1 MSNLFGILNTG
12 NSGLNAA
19 QVAVATTSQNISN
32 AQNEFYTR
40 QRVNFSA
47 SPAVSSQGLSIG
59 SGVTVTSIVRIHDE
73 LVFSKLRSAST
84 DLAYDT
90 NSSQSLQEVAKYF
103 PDLADSGIAKDLTS
117 YFTEW
122 NNLASNTTAGSQK
135 IALVQA
141 ASTLSGDIQSTR
153 TTIRDFQDSVN
164 TQLKSTVDE
173 VNSIGQQMADVNK
186 QIATIESQKGNYA
199 NDLRDKRDQ
208 LELTLSKLVDFSVSK
223 GNLMS
228 NDSGS
233 DATMTDTGTQYYLNI
248 SGASLVDGST
258 FHPLVIDNSS
268 NQSSYYSI
276 YSESQDGSRR
286 NLTEQLSGGKIGSML
301 DLRGR
306 VIDTTVNGGYPQ
318 DGTIQGYVNNLD
330 TFAQSIITET
340 NNIYARSAQ
349 SSMQTP
355 NLDLKSNTSLQNAYN
370 NVESGSFDM
379 IVYDTAGKEVARK
392 TINIDNA
399 TSMGDDT
406 FTSSILT
413 QMNKNTD
420 DNKDNN
426 SLNDVDDY
434 FKATFTDNGAFSLS
448 PTTNN
453 SGYTIAI
460 QDKGTNFPGAVGIGQ
475 FFTGTDASNI
485 DVKTEY
491 KKDSSLVKG
500 SGAPIDGNQDVAN
513 AMLQLQ
519 YNKLNFYAKSG
530 SASSD
535 TISGYYSTVTT
546 KVATDASAATSS
558 YDTNEALYNTINT
571 QFQSVSGVNKDE
583 ELSNL
588 IVYQKSYTAAAK
600 IITTIN
606 EMLDTLLGIKQ

>member
-19 QVAVATTSQNISN
+19 QVAVATTSQNIAN
-32 AQNEFYTR
+32 AQNTFYTR
-40 QRVNFSA
+40 QRVSFSA
-47 SPAVSSQGLSIG
+47 SPALSSQGVSVG

-73 LVFSKLRSAST
+73 LVFSKLRSAATS
-84 DLAYDT
+84 LSYDT

-103 PDLADSGIAKDLTS
+103 PDLSDAGIAKDLTS

-141 ASTLSGDIQSTR
+141 ASTLGGDIQSTR
-153 TTIRDFQDSVN
+153 ETIRNLQDSVN

-208 LELTLSKLVDFSVSK
+208 LELTLSNLIGFSVSK
-223 GNLMS
+223 GNLIS
-228 NDSGS
+228 NDSV
-233 DATMTDTGTQYYLNI
+233 DANMTDTGTQYYLNI
-248 SGASLVDGST
+248 AGATLVDGST

-268 NQSSYYSI
+268 NGSSYYSI
-276 YSESQDGSRR
+276 YSEIQDGTRY

-306 VIDTTVNGGYPQ
+306 VIDPSVNGGYPQ
-318 DGTIQGYVNNLD
+318 DGTIQSYINNLD
-330 TFAQSIITET
+330 TFAQSVITET
-340 NNIYARSAQ
+340 NNIYANSAQ
-349 SSMQTP
+349 KSMQTP

-370 NVESGSFDM
+370 NVENGSFDM
-379 IVYDTAGKEVARK
+379 IVYDSAGKEVAHK
-392 TINIDNA
+392 TITIDNA
-399 TSMGDDT
+399 TTMGDDT
-406 FTSSILT
+406 FSKSILT
-413 QMNKNTD
+413 QINTSTD

-434 FKATFTDNGAFSLS
+434 FKATFADNGAFSLS
-448 PTTNN
+448 PTINN
-453 SGYTIAI
+453 NGYTIAI
-460 QDKGTNFPGAVGIGQ
+460 KDKGTNFPGTVGISQ

-485 DVKTEY
+485 DVKAEY
-491 KKDSSLVKG
+491 KKDSSLIQG
-500 SGAPIDGNQDVAN
+500 YGAPISGNQDVAN

-519 YNKLNFYAKSG
+519 YNKINFYGKSG
-530 SASSD
+530 SVSSD
-535 TISGYYSTVTT
+535 TISGYYSAVTT
-546 KVATDASAATSS
+546 KVATDASASKSS

-571 QFQSVSGVNKDE
+571 QFQSISGVNKDE
-583 ELSNL
+583 ELANL
-588 IVYQKSYTAAAK
+588 IQYQKSYTAAAK